1 MREREGQ
8 REVKQRMIRED
19 RLHTNEFLV
28 RSHTECTLYFSEK
41 NGNISYTLCLEQNI
55 AMSC

>member
-1 MREREGQ
+1 MREREG
-8 REVKQRMIRED
+8 EKEAKQRTTRED

-41 NGNISYTLCLEQNI
+41 NGNISYTLCLE
-55 AMSC
+55 